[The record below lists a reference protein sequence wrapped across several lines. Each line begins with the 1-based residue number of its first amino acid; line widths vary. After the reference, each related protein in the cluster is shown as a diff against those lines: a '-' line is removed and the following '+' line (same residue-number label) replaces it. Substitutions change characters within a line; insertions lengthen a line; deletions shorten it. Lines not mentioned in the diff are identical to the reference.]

1 MKEIEDLEFLDKMS
15 TEKKLK
21 AGQDSGGRGLECAPA
36 SNNFNTTG
44 LKDNADFAVNVR
56 RWSKRGEYY
65 FPAHE
70 TVEALEPGFYNFTEM
85 PNIGTCLEK
94 TTVPVDNLIR
104 LPDDHTAKILEEF
117 NAFWTLKQKFTSR
130 GFLHKRGI
138 MLWGPPGCLDAETK
152 IHYQAFHND
161 GRRSHQKTVTIERLY
176 QLFHRIIGKGKG
188 RYQTLPV
195 ETEMRVSSVNDDG
208 CIISNKIINVVKSGI
223 KKVYKLTTDSGSKIL
238 ITKDHKFL
246 TNGKYIPLEN
256 LKINDSVDM
265 HKNTAANVSK
275 SGTKTGRIFCYVKQH
290 PFARTKIVNK
300 YTYKVLPNARV
311 VVEANMN
318 GLTRNDYLLCLNEG
332 NIEGLSFLDNKYDVH
347 HIDEDCTNDDLKN
360 LEILTHSD
368 HASLHGS
375 KNPDLFFV
383 TTSETITSI
392 EYIGERETYDIQMA
406 APYHNFVANQFV
418 VHNSGKTASIMLM
431 AKDIIEKY
439 SGIVCKIE
447 HPNLAAEGVSM
458 IRKIE
463 PERPI
468 VALMEDLDAL
478 IDTYG
483 ENRYLAL
490 LDGETQVDNIL
501 YIATTNYPELLDRR
515 FVDRPSRFDTIKKI
529 GMPSAEARKMY
540 LETKEPDLT
549 EKELKEW
556 VSRTD
561 GFSVAHL
568 RELIIAVKCFEY
580 SLDDT
585 IERLDKMRVRKP
597 SSEDGDEKEAFGFT
611 KK

>member
-1 MKEIEDLEFLDKMS
+1 
-15 TEKKLK
+15 
-21 AGQDSGGRGLECAPA
+21 
-36 SNNFNTTG
+36 
-44 LKDNADFAVNVR
+44 
-56 RWSKRGEYY
+56 
-65 FPAHE
+65 
-70 TVEALEPGFYNFTEM
+70 
-85 PNIGTCLEK
+85 
-94 TTVPVDNLIR
+94 
-104 LPDDHTAKILEEF
+104 
-117 NAFWTLKQKFTSR
+117 
-130 GFLHKRGI
+130 
-138 MLWGPPGCLDAETK
+138 
-152 IHYQAFHND
+152 
-161 GRRSHQKTVTIERLY
+161 
-176 QLFHRIIGKGKG
+176 
-188 RYQTLPV
+188 
-195 ETEMRVSSVNDDG
+195 
-208 CIISNKIINVVKSGI
+208 
-223 KKVYKLTTDSGSKIL
+223 
-238 ITKDHKFL
+238 
-246 TNGKYIPLEN
+246 
-256 LKINDSVDM
+256 
-265 HKNTAANVSK
+265 
-275 SGTKTGRIFCYVKQH
+275 
-290 PFARTKIVNK
+290 
-300 YTYKVLPNARV
+300 
-311 VVEANMN
+311 
-318 GLTRNDYLLCLNEG
+318 
-332 NIEGLSFLDNKYDVH
+332 
-347 HIDEDCTNDDLKN
+347 
-360 LEILTHSD
+360 
-368 HASLHGS
+368 
-375 KNPDLFFV
+375 
-383 TTSETITSI
+383 
-392 EYIGERETYDIQMA
+392 
-406 APYHNFVANQFV
+406 
-418 VHNSGKTASIMLM
+418 M

-501 YIATTNYPELLDRR
+501 YIATTNYPDLLVRR

-540 LETKEPDLT
+540 LETKEPYLT